1 MSMAHTISGLA
12 AVISQQRG
20 AVELLA
26 GHMQV
31 VSSKSAR
38 NVAGVEKLA
47 EQTDRTV
54 QLIEG
59 WRSTLAAENIE
70 NKVLYLAQADHLL
83 WKKRLLDMATGRSK
97 LKSSEL
103 TDHTLCRLGK
113 WYYNEGN
120 RYANLPSFAAIEEP
134 HKKVHFHGIEAAK
147 CFETQRLDEGM
158 VHYRQL
164 DAASHEVLAEP
175 QIWHSKAWPEFARGS
190 SRLASAARSGSVR
203 RQAGQGKAWSR
214 CAICTALKSS
224 AKTKTPP
231 FAAGSVGRREPTGS
245 AVIPIQAGM
254 RTSSP
259 VGSRS
264 T

>member
-1 MSMAHTISGLA
+1 VISTVTQSQGAVDDVVSLAEGVAEHFTGIGDKSMSMAHTISGLA

-20 AVELLA
+20 AVESLA

-31 VSSKSAR
+31 VSNKSAR

-47 EQTDRTV
+47 
-54 QLIEG
+54 IEG

-164 DAASHEVLAEP
+164 DAASHEVLA
-175 QIWHSKAWPEFARGS
+175 Q
-190 SRLASAARSGSVR
+190 LANLAQQSV
-203 RQAGQGKAWSR
+203 A
-214 CAICTALKSS
+214 
-224 AKTKTPP
+224 
-231 FAAGSVGRREPTGS
+231 
-245 AVIPIQAGM
+245 
-254 RTSSP
+254 
-259 VGSRS
+259 
-264 T
+264 